1 MFVFYETSK
10 MIEGSDSP
18 AVAIALVVIL
28 ITGIVGLIWAVICG
42 RR

>member
-10 MIEGSDSP
+10 MIEWSDSP
-18 AVAIALVVIL
+18 VIAIALVVIL
-28 ITGIVGLIWAVICG
+28 ITGIVGLLWAVICW